1 MTIFDRLATIDP
13 ALTEQQRCVHEWKV
27 IDRLF
32 QGSVLRH
39 RCSKCGYEA
48 ASDDITPVPLVG
60 DGDNEEKFN
69 SLDALVR
76 LCDGLGLF
84 VTFLGFQRHDEL
96 GDLASAAVTPDDR
109 LTPQKAYERNEPFER
124 GHEEQRALRMALA
137 TAILKA
143 KGVAVE

>member
-1 MTIFDRLATIDP
+1 MTWTEIANRLATIDP

-60 DGDNEEKFN
+60 DGDNEERYGTVDELFG
-69 SLDALVR
+69 
-76 LCDGLGLF
+76 LCDRLGLHW
-84 VTFLGFQRHDEL
+84 VM
-96 GDLASAAVTPDDR
+96 GDQSCDT
-109 LTPQKAYERNEPFER
+109 KMAYAKINQLCDWQFEQTAR
-124 GHEEQRALRMALA
+124 QALA
-137 TAILKA
+137 TAICKTM
-143 KGVAVE
+143 GVGV